1 MKILKEDLL
10 NQIQILFKD
19 EFVVGVVL
27 IEDGVVLHFDNGQK
41 FTVKNRRNLI
51 NYLKADN
58 IVGFFRP

>member
-41 FTVKNRRNLI
+41 FTVKI
-51 NYLKADN
+51 DET
-58 IVGFFRP
+58 